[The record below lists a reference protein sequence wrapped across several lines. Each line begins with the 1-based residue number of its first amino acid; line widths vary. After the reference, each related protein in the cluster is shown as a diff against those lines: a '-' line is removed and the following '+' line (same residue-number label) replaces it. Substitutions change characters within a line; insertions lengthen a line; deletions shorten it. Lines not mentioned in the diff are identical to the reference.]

1 MAIEHHAAE
10 VSLISTM
17 EDDEAMRNSTR
28 RLISAFGFR
37 AEAFAPAREF
47 LKLDRVKDT
56 ACLILDVWMPR
67 RALAWNYNVSSA
79 TTPSD
84 FNHFRYRPRITL
96 NRTKQANRCRK
107 E

>member
-1 MAIEHHAAE
+1 MAIERHAAE

-17 EDDEAMRNSTR
+17 DDDEAMRNSTR

-37 AEAFAPAREF
+37 AEAFAPTREF

-67 RALAWNYNVSSA
+67 RALNYNVSSA
-79 TTPSD
+79 TTPVGFQPFSLPPED
-84 FNHFRYRPRITL
+84 NSEPNKTS
-96 NRTKQANRCRK
+96 
-107 E
+107 

>member
-1 MAIEHHAAE
+1 MAIERHAAE
-10 VSLISTM
+10 VSLISIM

-56 ACLILDVWMPR
+56 ACLILDVPMPR
-67 RALAWNYNVSSA
+67 HALAWNYNVSSA
-79 TTPSD
+79 VTTIGFQSFSSPSKD
-84 FNHFRYRPRITL
+84 NSEPNKTS
-96 NRTKQANRCRK
+96 
-107 E
+107 

>member
-17 EDDEAMRNSTR
+17 DDDEAMRNSTR

-79 TTPSD
+79 TTPVGFQPFSLPPED
-84 FNHFRYRPRITL
+84 NSEPNKTS
-96 NRTKQANRCRK
+96 
-107 E
+107 